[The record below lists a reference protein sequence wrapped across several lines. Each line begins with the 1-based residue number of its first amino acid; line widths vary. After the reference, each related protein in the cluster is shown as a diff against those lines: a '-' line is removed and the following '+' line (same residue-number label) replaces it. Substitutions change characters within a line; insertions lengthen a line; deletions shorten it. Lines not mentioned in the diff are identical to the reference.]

1 MLDET
6 TTVAAFGEMVRID
19 ARATGK
25 EDAIRQ
31 AGQMLVAAG
40 CVAPGYENS
49 MVGRETVAN
58 TYLGSGVAIPHGLGE
73 DKGLVR
79 RDGVVVL
86 QFVDGIE
93 WNPGQIAHLVVGIAA
108 SSDSHITILRRLT
121 RLIQDEARLKL
132 LATTTDA
139 GDIVRALQDESAQAP
154 RETAQ
159 DLAETVEWVVDYPT
173 GLHARPASAWVEAA
187 RACEAALRV
196 RHGDEMADPRNLIA
210 LLQLGLKAG
219 DTVVLSAA
227 GRDAAAALQG
237 FHRAVTR
244 LTPREKADA
253 ARAAEKAA
261 KPVQGWTP
269 PGALQMIAGV
279 SASPGLA
286 IGAVHVL
293 ASAELHIVDTP
304 VDLATG
310 GALLNDALV
319 RTRAQ
324 MVALIDDTTRRLGA
338 GEAAIFKA
346 QATLLDDTDLIT
358 LTCQMMV
365 EGHGVAWSWHQAV
378 ERMAQQ
384 LSALGNPVLA
394 ARAADLQDVGRRV
407 LAQIDPG
414 LGIGTLA
421 DLPSAPCILVAEDLS
436 PSDTALLDTAKVV
449 GIATSLGGPT
459 SHSAIL
465 ARTLG
470 IPSVVAGGAQLLS
483 LAAGGTAIVDG
494 DAGRVWLN
502 PSDADLT
509 SARAWIERKEAQRR
523 EQEAERSRPATTTDG
538 MEIAI
543 GANINRPDQAA
554 FALAQGGEGVGLM
567 RTEFLFLEAGDTP
580 TEDEQF
586 AIYRGMIEA
595 LGDRPL
601 IVRALDIGGDK
612 QVPHLDLPKEENPFL
627 GVRGARLLLRRPDL
641 LDPQLRALYRAA
653 ALGGD
658 LSIMFPMIT
667 SVPEL
672 LTLRERCETI
682 RAELDAPHVP
692 IGIMIEVPAAAVVSH
707 ALAAHADFFSV
718 GTNDLTQYA
727 LAIDRQNPELAS
739 EADSLHPAVLR
750 LIAMTVEGAKTH
762 NRWVGVC
769 GGLAGDPFG
778 AALLAGLGVTELS
791 MTPRDIPAVK
801 ARLRSSAMGDLQALA
816 ARALAAETAADVRAL
831 NSGEL

>member
-1 MLDET
+1 MLDDSPF
-6 TTVAAFGEMVRID
+6 VALTHPTAGQMVRINAHAAD
-19 ARATGK
+19 K
-25 EDAIRQ
+25 QDAIRQ

-49 MVGRETVAN
+49 MVARESVAN

-79 RDGVVVL
+79 RDGIVVL

-121 RLIQDEARLKL
+121 RLIQDEARLKV
-132 LATTTDA
+132 LAATSDA
-139 GDIVRALQDESAQAP
+139 ELIAQALAEDAAP
-154 RETAQ
+154 VASQ
-159 DLAETVEWVVDYPT
+159 AAADLAETMGWVVDYPT

-187 RACEAALRV
+187 KACDAALRV
-196 RHGDEMADPRNLIA
+196 RHGDETADPRNLIA

-219 DTVVLSAA
+219 DEVVFSAA
-227 GRDAAAALQG
+227 GKDAAAALQA

-261 KPVQGWTP
+261 KPVHGWTP
-269 PGALQMIAGV
+269 PGAPQMIGGV

-293 ASAELHIVDTP
+293 APAQLHVADAP

-310 GALLNDALV
+310 GALLNEALV

-324 MVALIDDTTRRLGA
+324 MTALIDDTTRRLGA

-394 ARAADLQDVGRRV
+394 ARSADLQDVGRRV

-421 DLPSAPCILVAEDLS
+421 DLPPAPCVLVAEDLS
-436 PSDTALLDTAKVV
+436 PSDTALLDTTRVV

-502 PSDADLT
+502 PSD
-509 SARAWIERKEAQRR
+509 
-523 EQEAERSRPATTTDG
+523 
-538 MEIAI
+538 
-543 GANINRPDQAA
+543 
-554 FALAQGGEGVGLM
+554 
-567 RTEFLFLEAGDTP
+567 
-580 TEDEQF
+580 ED
-586 AIYRGMIEA
+586 
-595 LGDRPL
+595 
-601 IVRALDIGGDK
+601 
-612 QVPHLDLPKEENPFL
+612 
-627 GVRGARLLLRRPDL
+627 
-641 LDPQLRALYRAA
+641 
-653 ALGGD
+653 
-658 LSIMFPMIT
+658 
-667 SVPEL
+667 
-672 LTLRERCETI
+672 
-682 RAELDAPHVP
+682 
-692 IGIMIEVPAAAVVSH
+692 
-707 ALAAHADFFSV
+707 
-718 GTNDLTQYA
+718 
-727 LAIDRQNPELAS
+727 LAS
-739 EADSLHPAVLR
+739 
-750 LIAMTVEGAKTH
+750 
-762 NRWVGVC
+762 
-769 GGLAGDPFG
+769 
-778 AALLAGLGVTELS
+778 
-791 MTPRDIPAVK
+791 
-801 ARLRSSAMGDLQALA
+801 
-816 ARALAAETAADVRAL
+816 
-831 NSGEL
+831 

>member
-1 MLDET
+1 
-6 TTVAAFGEMVRID
+6 
-19 ARATGK
+19 
-25 EDAIRQ
+25 
-31 AGQMLVAAG
+31 
-40 CVAPGYENS
+40 
-49 MVGRETVAN
+49 
-58 TYLGSGVAIPHGLGE
+58 
-73 DKGLVR
+73 
-79 RDGVVVL
+79 
-86 QFVDGIE
+86 
-93 WNPGQIAHLVVGIAA
+93 
-108 SSDSHITILRRLT
+108 
-121 RLIQDEARLKL
+121 
-132 LATTTDA
+132 
-139 GDIVRALQDESAQAP
+139 
-154 RETAQ
+154 
-159 DLAETVEWVVDYPT
+159 
-173 GLHARPASAWVEAA
+173 
-187 RACEAALRV
+187 
-196 RHGDEMADPRNLIA
+196 
-210 LLQLGLKAG
+210 
-219 DTVVLSAA
+219 
-227 GRDAAAALQG
+227 
-237 FHRAVTR
+237 
-244 LTPREKADA
+244 
-253 ARAAEKAA
+253 
-261 KPVQGWTP
+261 
-269 PGALQMIAGV
+269 MIGGV

-286 IGAVHVL
+286 IGTVHVL
-293 ASAELHIVDTP
+293 AAAEVQVADVA
-304 VDLATG
+304 VDLASG
-310 GALLNDALV
+310 GALLNTALV

-324 MVALIDDTTRRLGA
+324 MTALIDETTRRLGA
-338 GEAAIFKA
+338 ADAAIFKA

-365 EGHGVAWSWHQAV
+365 EGHGVAWSWHRAV

-421 DLPSAPCILVAEDLS
+421 DLPPAPCILVASDLS
-436 PSDTALLDTAKVV
+436 PSDTAVLDTQKVV
-449 GIATSLGGPT
+449 GIATALGGPT

-483 LAAGGTAIVDG
+483 LAAGATAIVDG

-502 PSDADLT
+502 PSEADLA
-509 SARAWIERKEAQRR
+509 SARDWIARR
-523 EQEAERSRPATTTDG
+523 EALRVAEEAERSRPADTRDG
-538 MEIAI
+538 VSITVA
-543 GANINRPDQAA
+543 ANINRPDQAA
-554 FALAQGGEGVGLM
+554 FALSQGGEGVGLM
-567 RTEFLFLEAGDTP
+567 RTEFLFLEQADTP
-580 TEDEQF
+580 GEDAQF

-595 LGDRPL
+595 LDGRPL

-612 QVPHLDLPKEENPFL
+612 QVPHLDLPKEDNPFL

-672 LTLRERCETI
+672 VTLRARCEAI
-682 RAELDAPHVP
+682 RAELDAPHLP
-692 IGIMIEVPAAAVVSH
+692 IGIMIEVPAAAIISH

-739 EADSLHPAVLR
+739 EADSLHPAVLN
-750 LIAMTVEGAKTH
+750 LIAMTVAGARRY

-778 AALLAGLGVTELS
+778 AALLVGLGVTELS

-801 ARLRSSAMGDLQALA
+801 ARIRASAMPDLQALA

-831 NSGEL
+831 NGGDL